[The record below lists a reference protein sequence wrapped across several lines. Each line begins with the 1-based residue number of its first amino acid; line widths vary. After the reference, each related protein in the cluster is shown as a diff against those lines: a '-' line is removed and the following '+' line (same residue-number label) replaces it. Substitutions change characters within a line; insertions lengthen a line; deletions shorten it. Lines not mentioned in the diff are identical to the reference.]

1 MLPMKFP
8 VFLEILT
15 LESSA
20 FCAGLRFYVLLSG
33 VEFAALHVYC
43 FLGRSMTANQDLQ
56 RSTGTL

>member
-20 FCAGLRFYVLLSG
+20 FYVLLSG

-56 RSTGTL
+56 RSAGTL